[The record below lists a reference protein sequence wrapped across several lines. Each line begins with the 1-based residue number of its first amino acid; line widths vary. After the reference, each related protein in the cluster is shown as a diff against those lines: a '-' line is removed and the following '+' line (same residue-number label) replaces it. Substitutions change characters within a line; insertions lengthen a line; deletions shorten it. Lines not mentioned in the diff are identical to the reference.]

1 MRTVMII
8 ISGLVSPICLML
20 SMCWNKCFSTFQHI
34 FTLTTTLILWPCQSQ
49 ALSATFSNPALE
61 TVTRDVDLGM
71 HAKSSLTLCDPMDCS
86 LPGSSVHGIF
96 QERMLEWVTTPPSRG
111 SSPPRDQ
118 THFSCISCLA
128 GGFFTANTP
137 REALWILV
145 IVVQSLKSCPALGDH
160 MDCSMVAS
168 PIS

>member
-1 MRTVMII
+1 
-8 ISGLVSPICLML
+8 
-20 SMCWNKCFSTFQHI
+20 
-34 FTLTTTLILWPCQSQ
+34 
-49 ALSATFSNPALE
+49 
-61 TVTRDVDLGM
+61 M

-118 THFSCISCLA
+118 THVSCISCMA

-168 PIS
+168 PISWSFLKLMSIVLMITSYHHILCHLLLPSVFSTIRVFSSVSPSHQVAKVLELQLQRLSFQWIFKADFL